1 MVHLVPYSLSVREDL
16 GEVACAQ
23 HVPQGGGGEEAG
35 RAVVVI
41 VVTYSA

>member
-1 MVHLVPYSLSVREDL
+1 MHLLSYSFSVREDL
-16 GEVACAQ
+16 GEVTRAK

-41 VVTYSA
+41 VVTHSA